1 MIITFIGHA
10 NLCITH
16 QLKEQICHT
25 LETKICPHNTT
36 FYCGGYGAFDNICAH
51 IVNELKVAHPHI
63 RAVFVS
69 PYRNQAR
76 LQTAKES
83 GLYDDILFAG
93 VEKAPYHI
101 AIIKR
106 NEYMVDKADFI
117 VVYVDHAWGGAYRT
131 FLYAQK
137 QKKCMINL
145 AEKQP

>member
-16 QLKEQICHT
+16 QLKEQIRHT

-83 GLYDDILFAG
+83 GLYDDICKNIVYLKFDNSTILNLLEQLKT
-93 VEKAPYHI
+93 VEIYEICKYN
-101 AIIKR
+101 K
-106 NEYMVDKADFI
+106 
-117 VVYVDHAWGGAYRT
+117 
-131 FLYAQK
+131 K
-137 QKKCMINL
+137 QKKD
-145 AEKQP
+145 